1 MSTLSFENLE
11 RHIGH
16 RIVCAGHGL
25 PPQNVV
31 LHCLDCEEVIIDL
44 DAEGESLF
52 GLILITPSPDD
63 PPEPIALVPPE
74 EAATIALAAAA

>member
-1 MSTLSFENLE
+1 MSTLSFENLV

-16 RIVCAGHGL
+16 RIDCAGHGL

-31 LHCLDCEEVIIDL
+31 LHCVECDEVIIDL

-52 GLILITPSPDD
+52 GLVPVSP
-63 PPEPIALVPPE
+63 PPDEPP
-74 EAATIALAAAA
+74 